1 MVQNDPRTAS
11 GNKQLLVK
19 VAIFLCAA
27 VIVLWLGAYF
37 LGLQI
42 YDAALQLTH

>member
-1 MVQNDPRTAS
+1 MVQDDRSSVAKGPR
-11 GNKQLLVK
+11 LLKWALV
-19 VAIFLCAA
+19 LCAIA
-27 VIVLWLGAYF
+27 ALLWAGAYL